1 MEVVDGE
8 LEEVENSGEKNL
20 RKKGMRIFFFF
31 NLGKWLKIWSEC
43 VVVLWWW
50 LGGCVWLFAVVIY
63 CLRWWLGGNVWLFA
77 VVSGDLLFV
86 VGCL

>member
-20 RKKGMRIFFFF
+20 RKKGMRIFFF

-77 VVSGDLLFV
+77 VVSDDLLFV